1 VLAMIYVI
9 IFLIF
14 AGIGLNILSR
24 KYALQNITY
33 KRELSK
39 TTVEIGEEFEI
50 TTVVENAKRLPVTF
64 IQINEKFPAELK
76 YTRRANVLAN
86 NENIYHRTTM
96 FLMPYQRIKRT
107 YNVAFSKRGRYVFQ
121 DVQLVA
127 GDMLGLGVVSEEV
140 QYWQEIVVYPKAI
153 DLDNEIVPYG
163 DYMGNIS
170 VKRWIIDDPILTVGV
185 SEYTGREPQ
194 KYINWPVSLRSGKL
208 YVNKF
213 DYTTDNS
220 IMIIL
225 NMECAKPFWSGI
237 ETAKVEKCISIA
249 RTLMEQF
256 EAEGIPYGFM
266 CNIQGFQY
274 LNGKSQID
282 PGCGAAHFYNILEG
296 LGRAE
301 YSISMDFEKLL
312 NEAIVKENS
321 TNTYIVITPRILD
334 PYAEYLNSLNKT
346 ANKTMVIA
354 LDRNNIPNIDE
365 GLAVFT
371 ERGEKFE

>member
-1 VLAMIYVI
+1 MIYVI

-14 AGIGLNILSR
+14 AGIGLNVLSQ
-24 KYALQNITY
+24 KYALQNIGY

-39 TTVEIGEEFEI
+39 TTVEAGEEFEI

-64 IQINEKFPAELK
+64 LQVNEKFPAELE
-76 YTRRANVLAN
+76 YSRRANIVAVTGSL
-86 NENIYHRTTM
+86 YHKTTM
-96 FLMPYQRIKRT
+96 FLMPCQRVKRT
-107 YNVAFSKRGRYVFQ
+107 YNVALTRRGRYVFQ

-127 GDMLGLGVVSEEV
+127 GDLLGLGVVNQEV
-140 QYWQEIVVYPKAI
+140 QYWQEIVVYPKTV

-170 VKRWIIDDPILTVGV
+170 VRRWIIDDPILTVGV

-213 DYTTDNS
+213 DHTTDNT

-225 NMECAKPFWSGI
+225 NMECQKPFWSGI
-237 ETAKVEKCISIA
+237 ETEKVEKCISIA

-256 EAEGIPYGFM
+256 EAEAIPYGFM

-274 LNGKSQID
+274 VNGKTQID
-282 PGCGAAHFYNILEG
+282 PGCGSAHFYAILEE
-296 LGRAE
+296 LGRAD
-301 YSISMDFEKLL
+301 YSVSTDFEKVLD
-312 NEAIVKENS
+312 EAIMRENS
-321 TNTYIVITPRILD
+321 ANTYIIITPRILD
-334 PYAEYLNSLNKT
+334 VYGQYMNSLNRA

-354 LDRNNIPNIDE
+354 LDTNFLPNIDE
-365 GLAVFT
+365 AIAVFT
-371 ERGEKFE
+371 ERGEKHE